1 MTPNLRS
8 DAVRHDELLARRLDE
23 IVPALMR
30 REGIDCWVVAG
41 REYAEDPVLRTMLPS
56 GWQSGRRRMILVW
69 FDDGERHERFAVAR
83 YAMGDLFPSVWDPE
97 SQPDQWERLAE
108 VIAERDPA
116 KIAINRS
123 STFALADGLT
133 ATEDAALT
141 GALGELASRVV
152 SAERLAIGWLETRLD
167 SERETFAEACRVA
180 HGILRRGLS
189 TEAIEPGVT
198 TSEDLV
204 WWYRQ
209 TVHDAGLPSW
219 FHPTV
224 AIQRRDGAARTS
236 YATKPDEM
244 VISVGD
250 LVHVDFGIVWKGLCT
265 DQQEHLY
272 VAQPGESAPPPGLVA
287 GMQAAKRVQDILM
300 TEFVAGR
307 TGNEIL
313 AAALSRAGAEGI
325 STLIYTH
332 ALGLHGH
339 AAGPSIGLWD
349 QQQGVPGAGDYPL
362 FANTGHSIE
371 LSADV
376 VVPEWDGQQVRIMLE
391 QDAWFDGETCEFL
404 DGRQEEL
411 WLL

>member
-1 MTPNLRS
+1 MALNLRS
-8 DAVRHDELLARRLDE
+8 EAARHDKLLARRLDE

-30 REGIDCWVVAG
+30 REGIDCWVVTG

-69 FDDGERHERFAVAR
+69 FDDGQSHERYAVAR

-97 SQPDQWERLAE
+97 SQPDQWQRLAE
-108 VIAERDPA
+108 VIAEHDPDR
-116 KIAINRS
+116 IAVNRS
-123 STFALADGLT
+123 ATFALADGLT
-133 ATEDAALT
+133 ATEDAAMAA
-141 GALGELASRVV
+141 ALGGLASRIV
-152 SAERLAIGWLETRLD
+152 SGERLAIGWLETRLG

-180 HGILRRGLS
+180 HEILRRGLS
-189 TEAIEPGVT
+189 AEAITPGVS

-209 TVHDAGLPSW
+209 TVHDAGLESW

-236 YATKPDEM
+236 YAAKPDEM
-244 VISVGD
+244 TISPGD
-250 LVHVDFGIVWKGLCT
+250 LVHVDFGIVWRGLCT

-272 VAQPGESAPPPGLVA
+272 VPIPGETAPPNGLVA
-287 GMQAAKRVQDILM
+287 GMETAKRVQDILM
-300 TEFVAGR
+300 EEFVAGR
-307 TGNEIL
+307 SGNEIL
-313 AAALSRAGAEGI
+313 AAALARAAAENI
-325 STLIYTH
+325 DTLIYTH

-339 AAGPSIGLWD
+339 AAGPTVGLWD
-349 QQQGVPGAGDYPL
+349 QQAGVPGAGDYPL

-376 VVPEWDGQQVRIMLE
+376 TVPEWGGQQVRIMLE
-391 QDAWFDGETCEFL
+391 QDAWFDGRTCDFL